1 MEQPRHLYV
10 MLSRTGTG
18 MGKVI
23 RLFTRSEY
31 NHVSLTLDGSLG
43 NFVSFARYVE
53 DVALAGGFVKES
65 AERFLS
71 GGQPVPVR
79 IFQVDISPAR
89 YEQLNTIFSLAG
101 KQEAGLI
108 YNSLGAL
115 LSTWHLRC
123 HIPGAYT
130 CLEFASAIL
139 GKSFRSLQ
147 ELAQHLEPNEIY
159 QGDLRALVTDSANR
173 SDPYFTHRGFFHS
186 TADTAIHFVRLAGRL
201 LRICRCNDPIS
212 ALE

>member
-43 NFVSFARYVE
+43 SFVSFARYVE

-115 LSTWHLRC
+115 LSTWHLRF
-123 HIPGAYT
+123 HIPGSYT

-139 GKSFRSLQ
+139 QQSFRSLQ
-147 ELAQHLEPNEIY
+147 ELEHHLKSYEIY
-159 QGDLRALVTDSANR
+159 HGDLWDMDTDSGDR
-173 SDPYFTHRGFFHS
+173 SDPYFTHRGFFRGA
-186 TADTAIHFVRLAGRL
+186 ADTAVHFIRLAGKL
-201 LRICRCNDPIS
+201 LRICRCNDPIKM
-212 ALE
+212 L